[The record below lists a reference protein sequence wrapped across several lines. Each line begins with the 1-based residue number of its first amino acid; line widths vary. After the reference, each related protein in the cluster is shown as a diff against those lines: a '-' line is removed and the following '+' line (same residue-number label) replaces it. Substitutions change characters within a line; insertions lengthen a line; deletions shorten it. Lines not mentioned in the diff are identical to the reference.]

1 MSSYAP
7 IKDAKITVTD
17 SLNVCLGESILVLK
31 GYDMRENG
39 AGYEEVVSSLETL
52 KNHINVQFTV
62 NDLFRLQRGGR
73 VSKTTAI
80 VGSALNLKRLSYT

>member
-7 IKDAKITVTD
+7 IKDAKITVID

-31 GYDMRENG
+31 GYDMRENE

-52 KNHINVQFTV
+52 IMLVLV
-62 NDLFRLQRGGR
+62 L
-73 VSKTTAI
+73 
-80 VGSALNLKRLSYT
+80 